1 MAFEGLLT
9 SRDARS
15 FPSPD
20 LRHVPSENTFHM
32 SFTLHNK
39 HVPRPGNSSSYF
51 WPFELAFRML
61 WLVLIQFSSCK
72 EAGSQTPTP
81 QESLEPCMGEFW
93 HFLTGRI
100 SGSQNV
106 WFWVLGFLPSHQ
118 LFVWSGIPTAVSFEA
133 ISASAMMS
141 QQGSYLGPW
150 SRRNSLDGHPTFV
163 NVKQNILSQSRRKF
177 HDFEV
182 WLHDLWA
189 FGVW

>member
-51 WPFELAFRML
+51 WPFELAFHML
-61 WLVLIQFSSCK
+61 WLVTSLDTLLQLQRGWIPNSN
-72 EAGSQTPTP
+72 TP
-81 QESLEPCMGEFW
+81 
-93 HFLTGRI
+93 RI
-100 SGSQNV
+100 IGTLYG
-106 WFWVLGFLPSHQ
+106 WVLTFFDCIWTDFRLSKRGFLPSHQ

-150 SRRNSLDGHPTFV
+150 SRRNSLDGHPT
-163 NVKQNILSQSRRKF
+163 VKRETKHLEPK
-177 HDFEV
+177 
-182 WLHDLWA
+182 
-189 FGVW
+189 